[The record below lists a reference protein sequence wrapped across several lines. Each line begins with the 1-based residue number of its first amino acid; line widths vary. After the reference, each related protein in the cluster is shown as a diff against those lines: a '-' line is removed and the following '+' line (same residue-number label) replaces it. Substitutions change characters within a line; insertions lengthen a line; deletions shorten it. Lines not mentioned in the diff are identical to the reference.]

1 MFEDERGAVRPPPA
15 STRTA
20 TIPSGVVADMMAA
33 ITAMLISDFV
43 LAADRPSRY
52 NATANKP
59 MTTGPRPYSAPR
71 AISVNPSCDIG
82 SWGLP
87 GGAVSE
93 NGRLRQGP

>member
-1 MFEDERGAVRPPPA
+1 VFEDERGAVGRPPA
-15 STRTA
+15 STRAA

-71 AISVNPSCDIG
+71 AISVNPS
-82 SWGLP
+82 P
-87 GGAVSE
+87 A
-93 NGRLRQGP
+93 